1 MLLNLDTTT
10 YSYYIGNS
18 STNLADYAKDVIENN
33 RYIGIC
39 PGEDKWPPN
48 SFDVVVSVAMI
59 TYNDRPSERH
69 YIKIAKKGSYA
80 VDKTVKKY
88 FQAPSA
94 KKVRQDKVKVI
105 KDISKIFDID
115 TEGKKPKCILIE
127 GAPGIGKTILAQNI
141 ALSWAK
147 YELLTEID
155 LLFLLF
161 LRDPDLQR
169 IKTSEELIRYVGMGS
184 FSDEKV
190 ADFTRKLED
199 TKKICF
205 VLDGYDEYPFP
216 QNRTLI
222 TDLIHGGIFPTSLVV
237 VTSRPIATLNLH
249 KNILNL
255 KKIEILGLAKEERD
269 EYILQALCG
278 SSAKIEELEK
288 YLKQQPI
295 INGLCYIPLYL
306 AILLYLFKNQCLP
319 KSLTE
324 MNESFI
330 LHTVYRHLSK
340 YGQAPSF
347 VVTKIADLPIFKDFM
362 VKIVT
367 LAFNGLKNNQ
377 LVFKS
382 TEIDFDIVS
391 EHETKNG
398 FGLLQAIK
406 HYPKKGAGKAYSFN
420 FLHFTMQEFLA
431 AYHVSMLSNERQS
444 MYIKQTFWKHRY
456 SFMWMM
462 YVGLVGVNS
471 EIFVQFISKG
481 KTYKD
486 IEKGLKITSTIQND
500 KTKRLHVFQCYMEA
514 KSTIA
519 QLPLAISSMFKD
531 GKVCFNDITLLS
543 YHVSSLASFMSTVS
557 INVPWKTL
565 ELKNCK
571 LDDAAMNILELFIID
586 NQEKIVTLES
596 VNLSE
601 NLSSPWSVYCCIIKY
616 CTASSLTLYG
626 DVKHEIK
633 GYTDGLKDSLESN
646 GRLRVITL
654 CGIEGSELLFLKEV
668 LSWTTSLNVLN
679 VSLKQATDKIL
690 IQSNCNKVNVNVR
703 GELGISTLLSIDI
716 SGQNINDQSIYYIAF
731 GLSLQN
737 NAVLKSLN
745 MSYNDITDL
754 GLLAVANSLKD
765 NALLDLDVSNN
776 PFTSQGIINFLKTIQ
791 INQDIGLKKLNVSEL
806 SISDGDASDISD
818 FVNSSQTLLCFIMSK
833 LVEFSSEGARI
844 FVDPFRNN
852 TTLQK
857 LDISEINLTDD
868 GAPALSS
875 LIKNDVIMEMY
886 LSRNRITKKGAKIFA
901 KAIKNNTSLTVFDI
915 SENWIENKG
924 IVCFLKKIS
933 KSEDSNLRKLLVAG
947 NMTTKFCTRQI
958 QEKLKKISAPLIVCS
973 SESDLML
980 NGNKLIIKMTRFTI
994 SNLEVHKDGDRELA
1008 VKEMSDAEYKIKF
1021 LCSCLSD
1028 NCHLTSIKLSK
1039 MKITSKSAEKL
1050 SKVIKCNEVLKDLD
1064 ISDNLLGDDGV
1075 CIISNSLKHNK
1086 TLQTLNISKNGISSD
1101 GAKKLADALVDKE
1114 NCKLK
1119 KLNISENDISG
1130 GGIVA
1135 ILDSNS
1141 TLEELDVSNNN
1152 IDEDRL
1158 QFKEISRA
1166 IEGNTNLTCLKLMQ
1180 PSLVNKQIFHNHIL
1194 HAFNCNNTITTL
1206 MLPWMYD
1213 DTNEKMLQDKVEK
1226 INEERKCRGIEILK
1240 CIL

>member
-48 SFDVVVSVAMI
+48 SFNVVVSVAMI

-377 LVFKS
+377 LVFKN

-391 EHETKNG
+391 EHKTKNG
-398 FGLLQAIK
+398 FGLLQAIE
-406 HYPKKGAGKAYSFN
+406 HYPKKGVGKAHSFN

-431 AYHVSMLSNERQS
+431 AYHVSMLSNEMQS
-444 MYIKQTFWKHRY
+444 KCMKETFWKHQY

-471 EIFVQFISKG
+471 DIFVQFISKG
-481 KTYKD
+481 KTYEKS
-486 IEKGLKITSTIQND
+486 EKGLMITSTIRND

-543 YHVSSLASFMSTVS
+543 YHVSSLTSFMSTAS

-565 ELKNCK
+565 ELKSCK
-571 LDDAAMNILELFIID
+571 LDDAAMNILELFIVD
-586 NQEKIVTLES
+586 NHEKIVTLES

-626 DVKHEIK
+626 DVKHDFK
-633 GYTDGLKDSLESN
+633 GYIDGLKDSLESN
-646 GRLRVITL
+646 GRLKVITL
-654 CGIEGSELLFLKEV
+654 CGIEGSELPFLKEA
-668 LSWTTSLNVLN
+668 LSYTTTLNVLN
-679 VSLKQATDKIL
+679 VSLKQANDKIL
-690 IQSNCNKVNVNVR
+690 IRSNFNGVNINVR
-703 GELGISTLLSIDI
+703 GELDISTLHSINI
-716 SGQNINDQSIYYIAF
+716 SGQSIDDQSIFYIAF
-731 GLSLQN
+731 GLSLQKN
-737 NAVLKSLN
+737 VVLESLN
-745 MSYNDITDL
+745 MSHNGITDL
-754 GLLAVANSLKD
+754 GLLAVADSLEG
-765 NALLDLDVSNN
+765 NNTIHDLDVSNN
-776 PFTSQGIINFLKTIQ
+776 PFTSQGIIKFLK
-791 INQDIGLKKLNVSEL
+791 INQNLGLQKLNVSEL
-806 SISDGDASDISD
+806 SISDKDANSISD
-818 FVNSSQTLLCFIMSK
+818 FVNSSQTLLCFTMSK
-833 LVEFSSEGARI
+833 LVGFSSEGARI
-844 FVDPFRNN
+844 FVDTFEDNKK
-852 TTLQK
+852 LQT

-875 LIKNDVIMEMY
+875 FIKNDVIREIF
-886 LSRNRITKKGAKIFA
+886 LSRNRITEKGAKILA
-901 KAIKNNTSLTVFDI
+901 KALKKNTSLTVFDI

-924 IVCFLKKIS
+924 IVCFLKNIS
-933 KSEDSNLRKLLVAG
+933 KSEDSNLRKLLVAR
-947 NMTTKFCTRQI
+947 NLITKSCTRQI
-958 QEKLKKISAPLIVCS
+958 QEKLENISAPLMVCS
-973 SESDLML
+973 SESDLIL

-994 SNLEVHKDGDRELA
+994 SNLEVHKDGDSELA
-1008 VKEMSDAEYKIKF
+1008 VKEISDAKYRIKF
-1021 LCSCLSD
+1021 ICSCLRD
-1028 NCHLTSIKLSK
+1028 NCNLTSIKLSK
-1039 MKITSKSAEKL
+1039 MEITSESAEKL
-1050 SKVIKCNEVLKDLD
+1050 AKVIECNEVLENLN
-1064 ISDNLLGDDGV
+1064 ISNNLLGDHGV

-1086 TLQTLNISKNGISSD
+1086 TLQTLNISRNDISSD
-1101 GAKKLADALVDKE
+1101 GAKKLAEALVDKE

-1119 KLNISENDISG
+1119 KLDISENNISG
-1130 GGIVA
+1130 SGIVS

-1152 IDEDRL
+1152 IEEDTL

-1166 IEGNTNLTCLKLMQ
+1166 IEKNTNLKCLKLMQ
-1180 PSLVNKQIFHNHIL
+1180 SSIKNKPTFHSHIL
-1194 HAFNCNNTITTL
+1194 HAFNCNNTVTKLTL
-1206 MLPWMYD
+1206 SFILD
-1213 DTNEKMLQDKVEK
+1213 DTNNKMLQDKVKK
-1226 INEERKCRGIEILK
+1226 INKERKFHGIKILQ
-1240 CIL
+1240 CTM